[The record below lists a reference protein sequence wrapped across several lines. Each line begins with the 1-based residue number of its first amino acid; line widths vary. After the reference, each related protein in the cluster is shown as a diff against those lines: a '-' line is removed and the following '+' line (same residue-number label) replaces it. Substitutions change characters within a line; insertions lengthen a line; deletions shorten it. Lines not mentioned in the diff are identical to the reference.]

1 MKITT
6 HKIYYFRLYTEIVNM
21 TAEFSI
27 ETDSKSDISLIEELA
42 KDYTRYLE
50 VDASKQVNI
59 LSIMVFEPH

>member
-1 MKITT
+1 
-6 HKIYYFRLYTEIVNM
+6 M
-21 TAEFSI
+21 TAELSI

>member
-1 MKITT
+1 
-6 HKIYYFRLYTEIVNM
+6 M